1 MMLPKL
7 TKPSLAILS
16 LLGLSACTTVGPD
29 YVHPPQTPLPSD
41 WSVEKAAKDTQQSEQ
56 QLQQWWQQFNDP
68 TLNRLVEL
76 ANEQNL
82 DIEAAG
88 CALFKRV
95 HYLAF
100 RPACNT
106 RKFKPCQEI

>member
-41 WSVEKAAKDTQQSEQ
+41 WSVQKAAKDTQ
-56 QLQQWWQQFNDP
+56 
-68 TLNRLVEL
+68 
-76 ANEQNL
+76 
-82 DIEAAG
+82 
-88 CALFKRV
+88 
-95 HYLAF
+95 
-100 RPACNT
+100 
-106 RKFKPCQEI
+106 